1 MGKGGEPMSI
11 ILKGIDLP
19 DEKLMEMFESDNH
32 ICIGGNYYPLMI
44 KDAIQIPKGHGDI
57 KDEKEIIKRLEEKE
71 KEPLYQHDTDD
82 WWVGIIDAE
91 TEVNNAPTIMEAEK

>member
-1 MGKGGEPMSI
+1 MSI

-44 KDAIQIPKGHGDI
+44 KDVIQIPKDHGDI
-57 KDEKEIIKRLEEKE
+57 KDINTVEDELDERCGQLSAEIVR
-71 KEPLYQHDTDD
+71 
-82 WWVGIIDAE
+82 
-91 TEVNNAPTIMEAEK
+91 NAPTILDEEGK

>member
-1 MGKGGEPMSI
+1 MSI

-44 KDAIQIPKGHGDI
+44 KDVIQIPKDHGRLIDGDYLQEVLESNKCPESLVFDFI
-57 KDEKEIIKRLEEKE
+57 KSEPTILE
-71 KEPLYQHDTDD
+71 
-82 WWVGIIDAE
+82 AE
-91 TEVNNAPTIMEAEK
+91 T